1 MPTQKKVSARTAKAA
16 PKTGPKKSAAP
27 GEIDSSSKADKQG
40 PRRPPK
46 TSKVAKDT
54 KLVKSA
60 KPAKPEKPVRGVTAG
75 RLGAR
80 TSSNLSSPPRS
91 RDKDTD
97 KPKSDTGAGTG
108 AAGTGAAGTASKGR
122 KTKRE
127 LEVSSDGDGDESG
140 TDSDILT
147 AYSPKLRDSSSSSSS
162 SSSSRGG
169 SASTDTLEARFVL
182 TRERAVAKAKRA
194 KTQQTVR
201 GEGQEGGAITMITSG
216 ERGSGRSCNNGH
228 TLHHMLWNIDAKDDK
243 DAILARFVCK
253 YTLPRPLYSVLPL

>member
-54 KLVKSA
+54 KLVKSD
-60 KPAKPEKPVRGVTAG
+60 KSAKPEKPVRGVTAG

-108 AAGTGAAGTASKGR
+108 AAGTASKGR

-127 LEVSSDGDGDESG
+127 LEVSSDGDGDGESG

-147 AYSPKLRDSSSSSSS
+147 AYSPMLRDSSSSSS

-228 TLHHMLWNIDAKDDK
+228 ALHHMLWNVDAKDDK